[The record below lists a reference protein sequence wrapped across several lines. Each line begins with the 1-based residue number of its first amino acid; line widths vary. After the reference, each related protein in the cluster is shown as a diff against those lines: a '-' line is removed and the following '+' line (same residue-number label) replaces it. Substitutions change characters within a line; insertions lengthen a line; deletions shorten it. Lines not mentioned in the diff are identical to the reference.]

1 MKINVEFDLTPDE
14 FRQSLGLPDVE
25 AFQKN
30 LLENIQRQM
39 ESGVEGYDPMSLM
52 RPFLQQPMMQQGLS
66 QGLSEGLSQGLANF
80 GTYQQMMLDMLRQ
93 AGSAST
99 NSTSASSTNAS
110 GLSRAVTPAL
120 KAVRRVPGRTVLI
133 IVVLIKVPVVVARLS
148 QQHRRVLVPVQ
159 AHVQHPSAVIHKSV
173 TLVWQNRWR
182 KVD

>member
-99 NSTSASSTNAS
+99 NASASSAKGSDAEPHGTSSAKSSAASNKATSDSANKRASSSGGKAKSTASSRSRSGSNARS
-110 GLSRAVTPAL
+110 TSKR
-120 KAVRRVPGRTVLI
+120 
-133 IVVLIKVPVVVARLS
+133 S
-148 QQHRRVLVPVQ
+148 D
-159 AHVQHPSAVIHKSV
+159 S
-173 TLVWQNRWR
+173 
-182 KVD
+182 

>member
-66 QGLSEGLSQGLANF
+66 QGLANF

-93 AGSAST
+93 AGSASSSST
-99 NSTSASSTNAS
+99 NNSEEAEGETASSTKSDANNAS
-110 GLSRAVTPAL
+110 GSSTRSTASSRSRSGTSTRSTSKRSGA
-120 KAVRRVPGRTVLI
+120 
-133 IVVLIKVPVVVARLS
+133 
-148 QQHRRVLVPVQ
+148 
-159 AHVQHPSAVIHKSV
+159 
-173 TLVWQNRWR
+173 
-182 KVD
+182 

>member
-66 QGLSEGLSQGLANF
+66 QGLANF

-93 AGSAST
+93 AGNAS
-99 NSTSASSTNAS
+99 SASSDVDEKEAATSAKKTTQSSAGSKAKSTAS
-110 GLSRAVTPAL
+110 SRSRADSKRSGT
-120 KAVRRVPGRTVLI
+120 
-133 IVVLIKVPVVVARLS
+133 
-148 QQHRRVLVPVQ
+148 
-159 AHVQHPSAVIHKSV
+159 
-173 TLVWQNRWR
+173 
-182 KVD
+182 

>member
-25 AFQKN
+25 AFQQS

-66 QGLSEGLSQGLANF
+66 QGLANF

-93 AGSAST
+93 AGSSNSGSSDSDTNNNENSKEDASK
-99 NSTSASSTNAS
+99 STTSERGSKAKTTASSR
-110 GLSRAVTPAL
+110 SRA
-120 KAVRRVPGRTVLI
+120 KG
-133 IVVLIKVPVVVARLS
+133 
-148 QQHRRVLVPVQ
+148 
-159 AHVQHPSAVIHKSV
+159 
-173 TLVWQNRWR
+173 
-182 KVD
+182 

>member
-14 FRQSLGLPDVE
+14 FRQSLGLPNVE

-30 LLENIQRQM
+30 LLDNIQRQM

-99 NSTSASSTNAS
+99 SSADNEEAEKESDASTKSGANNATGSSTKSTASSRSRSGTSSRSTSKRS
-110 GLSRAVTPAL
+110 GT
-120 KAVRRVPGRTVLI
+120 
-133 IVVLIKVPVVVARLS
+133 
-148 QQHRRVLVPVQ
+148 
-159 AHVQHPSAVIHKSV
+159 
-173 TLVWQNRWR
+173 
-182 KVD
+182 

>member
-14 FRQSLGLPDVE
+14 FRQSLGLPNVE

-66 QGLSEGLSQGLANF
+66 QGLANF

-93 AGSAST
+93 AGSASSST
-99 NSTSASSTNAS
+99 ANSEEAERETASSTKSDANNAS
-110 GLSRAVTPAL
+110 GSNTRSTASSRSRSGTSTRSTSKRSGA
-120 KAVRRVPGRTVLI
+120 
-133 IVVLIKVPVVVARLS
+133 
-148 QQHRRVLVPVQ
+148 
-159 AHVQHPSAVIHKSV
+159 
-173 TLVWQNRWR
+173 
-182 KVD
+182 

>member
-25 AFQKN
+25 AFQRN

-99 NSTSASSTNAS
+99 KTTSTSSASGSAAEQGGNTGTKSGAASDKASSANTHNSANKSASSGGKTKATAS
-110 GLSRAVTPAL
+110 SRSRSGSST
-120 KAVRRVPGRTVLI
+120 R
-133 IVVLIKVPVVVARLS
+133 S
-148 QQHRRVLVPVQ
+148 
-159 AHVQHPSAVIHKSV
+159 KSK
-173 TLVWQNRWR
+173 RS
-182 KVD
+182 DA